1 MPSYKNKMKSS
12 YLYPQSYRDNS
23 LSVLNTALQDLA
35 AYRTWRV
42 FDPGPSFPVE
52 ARYAALPALTKK
64 DIRAH
69 FPEGFVPPDKNIQQG
84 LANSEIEFVKTS
96 GSIDIAVTN
105 IWYQPWWDASEKSS
119 WQLNFHSARIASGS
133 HREAIL
139 VNPMNVG
146 IISDTKPLTM
156 SERTLGRFLYLNERT
171 SPELWDATYMDRMVA
186 ELNLYQPAI
195 LEANPSLLAKLC
207 RYLAVK
213 SNPVYQPGLIIFT
226 YEYPAAFHL
235 RQIKQVF
242 QSPLASS
249 YGSTETGYVFMQCEA
264 GKFHHNYE
272 SCRVDFQPLKKEHG
286 GPAVGRILVTPFHNP
301 WYYLLRFYVGDL
313 VRIDKTNLC
322 ACGRDHG
329 MILDAIEGR
338 TFSATLTTRGKLVTL
353 READNVVS
361 QFPEIDEYKIEQ
373 TDLKHYDVNLV
384 SPLKDKN
391 RLSNQVTA
399 ALRELYGSDA
409 FIAISYREIIL
420 PESSGKYCLAK
431 TTFPLDIEGYLET
444 TF

>member
-1 MPSYKNKMKSS
+1 MKLR
-12 YLYPQSYRDNS
+12 YVYPPQYGQNS
-23 LSVLNTALQDLA
+23 LTVLNIALQELA
-35 AYRTWRV
+35 AYKKWRV
-42 FDPGPSFPVE
+42 FDPGPPAPVDT
-52 ARYAALPALTKK
+52 RYAALPALTKQ
-64 DIRAH
+64 DIREH
-69 FPEGFVPPDKNIQQG
+69 FPDGFVPPGKNIAQG
-84 LANSEIEFVKTS
+84 LASKEIEFVNTS

-119 WQLNFHSARIASGS
+119 WQLNTYAARIASGS

-146 IISDTKPLTM
+146 IISDTKPLSM

-171 SPELWDATYMDRMVA
+171 NPKLWDNAHMDRMVE

-195 LEANPSLLAKLC
+195 LEVNPSLLAKLC

-213 SNPVYQPGLIIFT
+213 GSRVYQPGLITFT
-226 YEYPAAFHL
+226 YEYPAAFQI

-272 SCRVDFQPLKKEHG
+272 ACRVDFQPLKKGHG
-286 GPAVGRILVTPFHNP
+286 GPAIGRILVTPFHNP

-313 VRIDKTNLC
+313 VRLDETNQC

-329 MILDAIEGR
+329 MILDGIEGR
-338 TFSATLTTRGKLVTL
+338 AFSATLTTTGRLVTL

-361 QFPEIDEYKIEQ
+361 QFPEIDEYKVEQ

-384 SPLKDKN
+384 SRSNNKK
-391 RLSNQVTA
+391 RLSNRITA
-399 ALRELYGSDA
+399 ALSELYGGDA
-409 FIAISYREIIL
+409 IITIAYREMIL
-420 PESSGKYCLAK
+420 PESSGKHCLVK
-431 TTFPLDIEGYLET
+431 TTFPLKIENYLEIMERKD
-444 TF
+444 